1 MIITWHNNKYKLG
14 LWWKFFPASLT
25 QLIPTFKGEK
35 KGIDYRETTTQRL
48 KGKTALV
55 TGGHQGIGEAI
66 TRILLAE
73 GANVVVAAR
82 SETKLLSFKQAC
94 NTDRLEIV
102 VWDISNLDVLK
113 KKFDEV
119 ESKFGKIDV
128 LVNNAAVM
136 SKSGKNVTIDIIDSE
151 ELNYVHDI
159 NVISTRQLSM
169 EYVSRYDDGSILNII
184 SNNGLRPCQNVYM
197 LSKWAINSFT
207 GALKDYCEAKGK
219 RINVC
224 GICPGPTRTQMTIR
238 DTIVWSTS
246 NNKRIGLPEEIGE
259 LALKMIL
266 TKSTCIVSAD
276 GGQLLY

>member
-1 MIITWHNNKYKLG
+1 MIIKWKNNKYKIVF
-14 LWWKFFPASLT
+14 WRKFIPATFT
-25 QLIPTFKGEK
+25 QLIPAFKREK
-35 KGIDYRETTTQRL
+35 KGIDYREATTQRL
-48 KGKTALV
+48 KGTTALV

-82 SETKLLSFKQAC
+82 SEAKLLSFKQAC
-94 NTDRLEIV
+94 NTDQLEVV

-113 KKFDEV
+113 EKFDEV

-169 EYVSRYDDGSILNII
+169 EYVSRYDDGTILNII

-207 GALKDYCEAKGK
+207 GALEDYCESKGK
-219 RINVC
+219 KINVC
-224 GICPGPTRTQMTIR
+224 GICPGPTRTKLTVR
-238 DTIVWSTS
+238 DTIVWDTCK
-246 NNKRIGLPEEIGE
+246 NRRIGLPEEIGE
-259 LALKMIL
+259 LALKLIL
-266 TKSTCIVSAD
+266 TKSNCIVSAD